1 VKIQSG
7 KFRRPPQWVKFG
19 LLRGAG
25 GNLYY
30 PRRKGVSH
38 GDAKPVHEMNWL
50 EENAGEKIMKTDL
63 PATMKALVLKPGTND
78 ALHPGRCLELAHKPM
93 PKLIKGEVLVKME
106 AASANPSDLLSLR
119 GRYAINPVKGQT
131 CGIEGVGRVI
141 SSSAGILGQF
151 LKGRRVAVARP
162 EGEGVWAEYAAI
174 AASNCIPVGD
184 GLPMESAAAFVVN
197 PFTSYALIQKAH
209 KKRATAVVQTAGA
222 SQVGKGVIALAKAAK
237 IETISIVRRSEQ
249 VTLLTDMGAKHVLN
263 QNDPDFD
270 AKLKALC
277 DQLNPT
283 LFFDAVGGP
292 LTAHVMEAMPKETDA
307 IIFGYLEENST
318 DPHGGHFPTQSVIYK
333 NQTIKAFWLAPYF
346 IELGQIGGLRASL
359 DILKLFKSGVF
370 KTKVA
375 SVSGFED
382 YPSALD
388 AYAAN
393 MSGGKALLKI
403 S

>member
-1 VKIQSG
+1 MSD
-7 KFRRPPQWVKFG
+7 
-19 LLRGAG
+19 
-25 GNLYY
+25 
-30 PRRKGVSH
+30 S
-38 GDAKPVHEMNWL
+38 
-50 EENAGEKIMKTDL
+50 L
-63 PATMKALVLKPGTND
+63 PATMRALVLNPGADD
-78 ALHPGRCLELAHKPM
+78 AMHPGRCLKLAHKPL
-93 PKLIKGEVLVKME
+93 PRIIKGEVLVKME

-119 GRYAINPVKGQT
+119 GRYAINPAAGQT

-141 SSSAGILGQF
+141 SSNAGILGQF

-184 GLPMESAAAFVVN
+184 ALPVESAAAFVVN

-209 KKRATAVVQTAGA
+209 KKRAKAIVQTAGA
-222 SQVGKGVIALAKAAK
+222 SQVGRGVIGLARAAG
-237 IETISIVRRSEQ
+237 IETISIVRREEQ
-249 VTLLTDMGAKHVLN
+249 VRLLKDLGAKRVLN
-263 QNDPDFD
+263 QSDPGFD
-270 AKLKALC
+270 ADLKALC
-277 DQLNPT
+277 GELKPA

-292 LTAHVMEAMPKETDA
+292 ITAQVMEAMPKDSDA
-307 IIFGYLEENST
+307 IIFGYLEENSA
-318 DPHGGHFPTQSVIYK
+318 DPHGGVFPTQSVIYK

-375 SVSGFED
+375 SMSGFED
-382 YPSALD
+382 YSAALD
-388 AYAAN
+388 RYAAN
-393 MSGGKALLKI
+393 MTHGKALLKL